1 MVKQYIVVRNQVATR
16 DGMQMSA
23 PKLAVMVS
31 HASMCFLSRR
41 VGEAIRE
48 GGQLQLTDEEKEWLE
63 NSFVKILLKAKNLHA
78 MEKIVGSAEG
88 NGLQENVD
96 FFCIRDDC
104 TTELLPDEGKKTAFV
119 AIGFRP
125 MAVEQLKPVV
135 GKLQLLR

>member
-48 GGQLQLTDEEKEWLE
+48 SGQLQLSDEEKEWLE

-78 MEKIVGSAEG
+78 MEK
-88 NGLQENVD
+88 
-96 FFCIRDDC
+96 
-104 TTELLPDEGKKTAFV
+104 
-119 AIGFRP
+119 
-125 MAVEQLKPVV
+125 
-135 GKLQLLR
+135 